1 MPPEESVDLAPFCLK
16 HVRLIDPMKNL
27 AFLCSA
33 LLILTGLVGYFAWE
47 AIGATKQSVTA
58 LIPAFVGVP
67 MLIGAIIALKRNMLG
82 MHIAVTFS
90 LLGTLAGL
98 GRLASAGLF
107 QGSLDLSQ
115 AAPKLILVMT
125 VICLFFTVMAVRSF
139 IAARRARS

>member
-1 MPPEESVDLAPFCLK
+1 AHPRTHSPAAPLAREALSRRCLRVRRALARGARQVPSPSLRPGGMPPEESVDLAPFCLK

-82 MHIAVTFS
+82 MHIAVTF
-90 LLGTLAGL
+90 
-98 GRLASAGLF
+98 
-107 QGSLDLSQ
+107 
-115 AAPKLILVMT
+115 
-125 VICLFFTVMAVRSF
+125 
-139 IAARRARS
+139 

>member
-1 MPPEESVDLAPFCLK
+1 
-16 HVRLIDPMKNL
+16 MKNL

-33 LLILTGLVGYFAWE
+33 LLIVTGLVGYFAWE
-47 AIGATKQSVTA
+47 AIGAAKQSITA

-67 MLIGAIIALKRNMLG
+67 MLIGALIALKKNMLG

-98 GRLASAGLF
+98 GRLVPGLIK
-107 QGSLDLSQ
+107 GSVSFSE

-125 VICLFFTVMAVRSF
+125 VICLVFTVMAVRSF
-139 IAARRARS
+139 IAARRARN

>member
-1 MPPEESVDLAPFCLK
+1 
-16 HVRLIDPMKNL
+16 MKNL

-33 LLILTGLVGYFAWE
+33 LLIATGLVGFFAWE

-58 LIPAFVGVP
+58 LIPAFVGGL
-67 MLIGAIIALKRNMLG
+67 MLVGALIALKKNMLG

-98 GRLASAGLF
+98 GRLVPGLIKGTVNF
-107 QGSLDLSQ
+107 AE

-125 VICLFFTVMAVRSF
+125 VICLFFTVMAVHSF
-139 IAARRARS
+139 IAARRARQ